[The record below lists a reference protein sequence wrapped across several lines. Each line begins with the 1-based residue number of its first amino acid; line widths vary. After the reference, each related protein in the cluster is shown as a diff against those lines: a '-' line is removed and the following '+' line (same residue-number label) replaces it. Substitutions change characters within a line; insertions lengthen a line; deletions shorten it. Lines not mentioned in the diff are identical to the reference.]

1 MEYKRDYTNRGF
13 AFILFE
19 DDYHNR
25 CSLQESSVIPHLWLG
40 VEDTHPQVL
49 ASDAARLGVMTDKT
63 TGWVP
68 YPLPDEVKLSTRMH
82 LTPNQALA
90 LGKALVQ
97 WGSSGGFPE
106 KIEFN
111 EEEI

>member
-1 MEYKRDYTNRGF
+1 MEYKREYTSRGF
-13 AFILFE
+13 ALIKFE
-19 DDYHNR
+19 DDYRNR

-40 VEDTHPQVL
+40 IDDAYPQIL
-49 ASDAARLGVMTDKT
+49 ASDAARLGVETDKT

-68 YPLPDEVKLSTRMH
+68 YPIPEEVQLSTRMH
-82 LTPNQALA
+82 LTPDQALA

-106 KIEFN
+106 KIEFK